1 MKFTEVNINNFRQY
15 YGNVKLDL
23 NTNSKKNII
32 LIGGKN
38 GYGKTNLLLSVV
50 WCLYGEKI
58 SQVDENFKREIQK
71 EKNYSLF
78 MKQSLNWSAEK
89 EFIDNLLH
97 FYINI
102 RH

>member
-1 MKFTEVNINNFRQY
+1 MKFTEININNFRQY
-15 YGNVKLDL
+15 YNNVNIDL
-23 NTNSKKNII
+23 TTNSERNII

-78 MKQSLNWSAEK
+78 MKQSINTTAKNENK
-89 EFIDNLLH
+89 NIFI
-97 FYINI
+97 
-102 RH
+102 